1 MLTIKELAPYLPY
14 RLKGKSNQYDSI
26 DLLLGIY
33 GTMGHSLTLCHRIN
47 NHNTCDYDCNVNEF
61 KPILRPLSDLIK
73 EIEVN
78 GKKFVPIDKLLE
90 IAHCNI
96 TIPKTRMCLDD
107 ILYGYKE
114 NIRRVINEDMPLFV
128 YNKLLEW
135 HFDVFGLIEKDLAID
150 INKLVKS

>member
-73 EIEVN
+73 EIEIN
-78 GKKFVPIDKLLE
+78 GEKFVPAYRTQVHINDKYLPFTVNGRIVLE
-90 IAHCNI
+90 NRIVTN
-96 TIPKTRMCLDD
+96 T
-107 ILYGYKE
+107 ILYT
-114 NIRRVINEDMPLFV
+114 DMQYLIS
-128 YNKLLEW
+128 L

-150 INKLVKS
+150 INKLVK

>member
-61 KPILRPLSDLIK
+61 KPILRPLSDLDIYK
-73 EIEVN
+73 VKDLFGESISDFRYEKIDDFSFEVYTEML
-78 GKKFVPIDKLLE
+78 GWTGLSYDEYTAFFRF
-90 IAHCNI
+90 H
-96 TIPKTRMCLDD
+96 
-107 ILYGYKE
+107 Y
-114 NIRRVINEDMPLFV
+114 
-128 YNKLLEW
+128 
-135 HFDVFGLIEKDLAID
+135 DVFGLIEKGLAID
-150 INKLVKS
+150 INKLVK

>member
-1 MLTIKELAPYLPY
+1 MLTIKELAPYIPY

-78 GKKFVPIDKLLE
+78 GKKFVPAYRTQVHINDKYLPFTVNGRIVLE
-90 IAHCNI
+90 NRIVTN
-96 TIPKTRMCLDD
+96 T
-107 ILYGYKE
+107 ILYT
-114 NIRRVINEDMPLFV
+114 DMQYLIS
-128 YNKLLEW
+128 L

-150 INKLVKS
+150 INKLVK

>member
-33 GTMGHSLTLCHRIN
+33 GTMGHSLTLCHRIS
-47 NHNTCDYDCNVNEF
+47 NHNTFDYDCNINEF

-78 GKKFVPIDKLLE
+78 GKKFVPAYRTQVHINDKYLPFTVNGRIVLE
-90 IAHCNI
+90 NRIVTN
-96 TIPKTRMCLDD
+96 T
-107 ILYGYKE
+107 ILYT
-114 NIRRVINEDMPLFV
+114 DMQYLIS
-128 YNKLLEW
+128 L
-135 HFDVFGLIEKDLAID
+135 HFDVFGLIEKGLAID
-150 INKLVKS
+150 INKLVK

>member
-78 GKKFVPIDKLLE
+78 GEKFVPAYRTQVHINDKYLPFTVNGRIVLE
-90 IAHCNI
+90 NRIVTN
-96 TIPKTRMCLDD
+96 T
-107 ILYGYKE
+107 ILYT
-114 NIRRVINEDMPLFV
+114 DMQYLIS
-128 YNKLLEW
+128 L

-150 INKLVKS
+150 INKLVK

>member
-1 MLTIKELAPYLPY
+1 MLTIKELAPYIPY

-78 GKKFVPIDKLLE
+78 GKKFVPAYRTQVHINDKYLPFTVNGRIVLE
-90 IAHCNI
+90 
-96 TIPKTRMCLDD
+96 
-107 ILYGYKE
+107 
-114 NIRRVINEDMPLFV
+114 
-128 YNKLLEW
+128 
-135 HFDVFGLIEKDLAID
+135 
-150 INKLVKS
+150 

>member
-78 GKKFVPIDKLLE
+78 GKKFVPAYRTQVHINDKYLPFTVNGRIVLE
-90 IAHCNI
+90 NRIVTN
-96 TIPKTRMCLDD
+96 T
-107 ILYGYKE
+107 ILYT
-114 NIRRVINEDMPLFV
+114 DMQYLIS
-128 YNKLLEW
+128 L

-150 INKLVKS
+150 INKLVK